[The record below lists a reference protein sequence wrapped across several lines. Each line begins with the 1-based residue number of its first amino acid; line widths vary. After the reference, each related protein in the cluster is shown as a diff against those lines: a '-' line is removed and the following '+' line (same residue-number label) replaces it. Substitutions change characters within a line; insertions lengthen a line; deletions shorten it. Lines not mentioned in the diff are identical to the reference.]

1 VAKEIKQKIVLD
13 GEKEYS
19 AAIKEAQR
27 NLKTLRSELKAET
40 AELGRNATEQQ
51 KAETRRKN
59 LQKSIKEQEKI
70 VKTYQKALEEVR
82 EKYAD
87 NEDEVQKWEQKLNNA
102 RATLGNM
109 RNDLEGLGEG
119 FKKAERDAQ
128 MGTVAAKSFA
138 DSIGKI
144 ADAGE
149 AVSSGIE
156 NLFRGMVDTVRGA
169 ISEVWA
175 DMVDLAGRANSWV
188 DLAGF
193 WNTDAATIQK
203 WTHAVEGAHNS
214 FDDLNNAV
222 TRINMGDQKKIAEAT
237 LVSSEQFSDRWAY
250 AMAVMDSL
258 AAMDYE
264 SRLNAAGEV
273 FGEKRAT
280 KVMDLLNDWTTIR
293 DNLERFEGLG
303 MTEEQIGEMSSLAEK
318 IDLLKETW
326 KAFLDSFEA
335 THMGS
340 LTLDLVG
347 NAQRILDDLIK
358 YLDSG
363 DDQDLAQLEK
373 DIGDF
378 FDRIV
383 VAIEAAAA
391 KLDEAGKK
399 LEQSDNGIVRTIG
412 KAMQDLAGALQWIS
426 EEGNIDK
433 VITGFEVLAAFWLVG
448 KGASLIAKIA
458 EFAANLKVMQGFNA
472 AGAAANAAGG
482 AAGMAGSLG
491 ASIASAL
498 TNVVLPVSLAA
509 ILCYPILDEL
519 INGKAKREKAEAD
532 AKKINEVGEALKN
545 AGVTPTAEQT
555 RDAGRGILEY
565 IFTGKT
571 PSLDKYKSGET
582 VEEAVAA
589 LSGAPV
595 VNIEG
600 AGPSSPV
607 RTARMDATA
616 AQQAAAEALWD
627 VWRSGD
633 LDGFDVAWEQ
643 LQAAFEGNEAT
654 FERLDGWLDRLMEEY
669 NSAEMDKDFNPANWM
684 DIPATWWKTPAGNA
698 DTGDSITGSD
708 LRNFRGLP
716 ASMATAVQRGAAAGV
731 AGIRVQLDGRT
742 VGELVAPYVSTI
754 IARDIG

>member
-1 VAKEIKQKIVLD
+1 MAKEIKQKITLE
-13 GEKEYS
+13 GEKEYN

-70 VKTYQKALEEVR
+70 VKTYTKALEEVR
-82 EKYAD
+82 EKYGD

-102 RATLGNM
+102 RATLAGM
-109 RNDLEGLGEG
+109 KNDLDGLGEG

-156 NLFRGMVDTVRGA
+156 SLFRGMVDTVRGA

-214 FDDLNNAV
+214 FEDLNNAV
-222 TRINMGDQKKIAEAT
+222 TRINMGDQKKIAAAT
-237 LVSSEQFSDRWAY
+237 LVSGEEFSDKWKY
-250 AMAVMDSL
+250 AMAVMDSM
-258 AAMDYE
+258 AAMNYE
-264 SRLNAAGEV
+264 DRLNAAGEV

-280 KVMDLLNDWTTIR
+280 KVMDLLNDWGTIR
-293 DNLERFEGLG
+293 DNLARFEGLG
-303 MTEEQIGEMSSLAEK
+303 MTEEQIGEMSTLAER
-318 IDLLKETW
+318 IDLLHETW

-335 THMGS
+335 THMGR

-358 YLDSG
+358 YVDSG
-363 DDQDLAQLEK
+363 DDADLEQLEK
-373 DIGDF
+373 DIDAF

-383 VAIEAAAA
+383 AAIEAAAA

-412 KAMQDLAGALQWIS
+412 KAMQDLSTALQWIS

-433 VITGFEVLAAFWLVG
+433 VIAGFEVLAAFWLIG

-472 AGAAANAAGG
+472 AGAAASAAG
-482 AAGMAGSLG
+482 AASGTAGSIG

-532 AKKINEVGEALKN
+532 AKKINEVGNALRD

-582 VEEAVAA
+582 VEEAIAA

-595 VNIEG
+595 TSVDTT
-600 AGPSSPV
+600 GPSSPV

-633 LDGFDVAWEQ
+633 MDGFDVAWDN

-654 FERLDGWLDRLMEEY
+654 LERLDGWLDRLMEEY
-669 NSAEMDKDFNPANWM
+669 NSAEMDKDFNPASWM
-684 DIPATWWKTPAGNA
+684 DIPATWWKTPAGST
-698 DTGDSITGSD
+698 DTGDNITGSD

-716 ASMATAVQRGAAAGV
+716 ANMAAAVQKGAAAGV
-731 AGIRVQLDGRT
+731 AGIRVQLDGRA
-742 VGELVAPYVSTI
+742 VGEMVAPYVSTI
-754 IARDIG
+754 IARDIV

>member
-1 VAKEIKQKIVLD
+1 MAKEIKQKITLE
-13 GEKEYS
+13 GEKEYN

-51 KAETRRKN
+51 KAETKRKN

-70 VKTYQKALEEVR
+70 VKTYTKALEEVR
-82 EKYAD
+82 EKYGD

-102 RATLGNM
+102 RATLAGM
-109 RNDLEGLGEG
+109 KNDLDGLGEG

-156 NLFRGMVDTVRGA
+156 NLFRGMVDTVRSA

-237 LVSSEQFSDRWAY
+237 LVSGEEFTDKWKY
-250 AMAVMDSL
+250 AMAVMDSM
-258 AAMDYE
+258 AKMDYE
-264 SRLNAAGEV
+264 SRLEAAGAV

-280 KVMDLLNDWTTIR
+280 KVMDLLNDWGTIQ
-293 DNLERFEGLG
+293 DNLAHFEGLG
-303 MTEEQIGEMSSLAEK
+303 MTEEQIDEMSSLAER
-318 IDLLKETW
+318 IDLLNETW

-335 THMGS
+335 THMGK

-358 YLDSG
+358 YVDSG
-363 DDQDLAQLEK
+363 DDADLAQLEK
-373 DIGDF
+373 DIEDF

-383 VAIEAAAA
+383 QAIEAAAG

-412 KAMQDLAGALQWIS
+412 KAMQDLAAALQWIS

-433 VITGFEVLAAFWLVG
+433 VIAGFEVLAAFWLIG

-458 EFAANLKVMQGFNA
+458 EFAANLKVMQAFNA
-472 AGAAANAAGG
+472 AGAAAG
-482 AAGMAGSLG
+482 AAGAASGTAGSIG

-498 TNVVLPVSLAA
+498 SNVVLPVALSA

-519 INGKAKREKAEAD
+519 INGREKRQKAQEHAD
-532 AKKINEVGEALKN
+532 AVNKVIEESGLE
-545 AGVTPTAEQT
+545 PTAEMKK
-555 RDAGRGILEY
+555 DAGRAVLEY

-571 PSLDKYKSGET
+571 PSADKYKTSGET
-582 VEEAVAA
+582 VEEAIDAMAGV
-589 LSGAPV
+589 PT
-595 VNIEG
+595 VNVG
-600 AGPSSPV
+600 GSGPSSPV

-627 VWRSGD
+627 AWRGGD
-633 LDGFDVAWEQ
+633 MDGFDSAWDA

-654 FERLDGWLDRLMEEY
+654 LERLDGWLDRLMEEY
-669 NSAEMDKDFNPANWM
+669 NSAETDKDFNPANWM
-684 DIPATWWKTPAGNA
+684 DIPASWWKTPAGGT
-698 DTGDSITGSD
+698 DTGDNITGSD
-708 LRNFRGLP
+708 LRTFRGLP
-716 ASMATAVQRGAAAGV
+716 ASMVSAVQRGAAAGV
-731 AGIRVQLDGRT
+731 AGIQVRLDGRA
-742 VGELVAPYVSTI
+742 VGEMVAPYVSTI
-754 IARDIG
+754 IARDID

>member
-1 VAKEIKQKIVLD
+1 MAKEIKQKITLE
-13 GEKEYS
+13 GEKEYN

-70 VKTYQKALEEVR
+70 VKTYTKALEEVR
-82 EKYAD
+82 EKYGD

-102 RATLGNM
+102 RATLAGM
-109 RNDLEGLGEG
+109 KNDLDGLGEG

-156 NLFRGMVDTVRGA
+156 NLFRGMVDTVRSA

-222 TRINMGDQKKIAEAT
+222 TRINMGDQKKIAAAT
-237 LVSSEQFSDRWAY
+237 LVSGEEFSDKWKY
-250 AMAVMDSL
+250 AMAVMDSM
-258 AAMDYE
+258 AAMNYE
-264 SRLNAAGEV
+264 DRLNAAGEV

-280 KVMDLLNDWTTIR
+280 KVMDLLNDWGTIR
-293 DNLERFEGLG
+293 DNLAHFEGLG
-303 MTEEQIGEMSSLAEK
+303 MTEEQIGEMSSLAER
-318 IDLLKETW
+318 IDLLHETW

-335 THMGS
+335 THMGRLS
-340 LTLDLVG
+340 LDLVG
-347 NAQRILDDLIK
+347 GAQTILEDLIK

-363 DDQDLAQLEK
+363 DDADLEQLEK
-373 DIGDF
+373 DIDAF
-378 FDRIV
+378 FTRIV
-383 VAIEAAAA
+383 QAIEGAAT

-433 VITGFEVLAAFWLVG
+433 VIAGFEVLAAFWLIG

-458 EFAANLKVMQGFNA
+458 EFAANLKVMQAFNA
-472 AGAAANAAGG
+472 AGAAAG
-482 AAGMAGSLG
+482 AAGAASGTAGSIG

-498 TNVVLPVSLAA
+498 SNVVLPVALSA

-519 INGKAKREKAEAD
+519 INGRARREQAQQHAD
-532 AKKINEVGEALKN
+532 EVNKVVEESGLKPTGEMKK
-545 AGVTPTAEQT
+545 
-555 RDAGRGILEY
+555 DAGRAVLEY

-571 PSLDKYKSGET
+571 PSYDKYKTSGET
-582 VEEAVAA
+582 VEEAIDA
-589 LSGAPV
+589 LAGAPT
-595 VNIEG
+595 VNVSG
-600 AGPSSPV
+600 SGPSSPV

-627 VWRSGD
+627 AWRDGD
-633 LDGFDVAWEQ
+633 MDGFDSAWDA

-654 FERLDGWLDRLMEEY
+654 LERLDGWLDRLMEEY
-669 NSAEMDKDFNPANWM
+669 NSAEQDKDFNPANWM
-684 DIPATWWKTPAGNA
+684 DIPASWWKTPAGGT
-698 DTGDSITGSD
+698 DTGDNITGSD
-708 LRNFRGLP
+708 LRTFRGLP
-716 ASMATAVQRGAAAGV
+716 ASMQSAVQRGAAAGV
-731 AGIRVQLDGRT
+731 AGIQVRLDGRA
-742 VGELVAPYVSTI
+742 VGEMVAPYVSTI
-754 IARDIG
+754 IARDIV

>member
-1 VAKEIKQKIVLD
+1 VAKEIKQKITLD
-13 GEKEYS
+13 GEKEYNQ
-19 AAIKEAQR
+19 AIKDAQR

-70 VKTYQKALEEVR
+70 VKTYTKALEEVR
-82 EKYAD
+82 EKYGD

-102 RATLGNM
+102 RATLAGM
-109 RNDLEGLGEG
+109 KNDLDWLGEG

-156 NLFRGMVDTVRGA
+156 NVFRGMVDTVRGA
-169 ISEVWA
+169 ITEVWS

-214 FDDLNNAV
+214 FEDLNNAV
-222 TRINMGDQKKIAEAT
+222 TRINMGDQNKIAEAT
-237 LVSSEQFSDRWAY
+237 KVSGELYSDKWKY
-250 AMAVMDSL
+250 AMAVMDSM
-258 AAMDYE
+258 AAMNYE
-264 SRLNAAGEV
+264 DRLEAAGAV

-280 KVMDLLNDWTTIR
+280 KVMDLLNDWSTIQ
-293 DNLERFEGLG
+293 DNLAHFEGLG
-303 MTEEQIGEMSSLAEK
+303 MTKEQIGEMSSLAERV
-318 IDLLKETW
+318 DLLRETW
-326 KAFLDSFEA
+326 RAFLDSFEA
-335 THMGS
+335 THMGR
-340 LTLDLVG
+340 LGLDLVG
-347 NAQRILDDLIK
+347 GAQTILDDLIK

-363 DDQDLAQLEK
+363 DDADLAQLEK
-373 DIGDF
+373 DITAF

-383 VAIEAAAA
+383 AAIEGAAT

-433 VITGFEVLAAFWLVG
+433 VIAGFEVLAAFWLVG
-448 KGASLIAKIA
+448 KGASLIGKIA
-458 EFAANLKVMQGFNA
+458 EFAANLKVMQAFNA
-472 AGAAANAAGG
+472 AGAATSAAGAASG
-482 AAGMAGSLG
+482 AAGSIG

-519 INGKAKREKAEAD
+519 INGRERREKAQQHAD
-532 AKKINEVGEALKN
+532 AVNKMVEESGLKPTGEM
-545 AGVTPTAEQT
+545 Q
-555 RDAGRGILEY
+555 RDAGRAVLEY

-571 PSLDKYKSGET
+571 PSADKYKTSGET
-582 VEEAVAA
+582 VEEAIDA
-589 LSGAPV
+589 LAGLPKADVSGS
-595 VNIEG
+595 
-600 AGPSSPV
+600 GPSSPV

-627 VWRSGD
+627 AWRGGD
-633 LDGFDVAWEQ
+633 MDGFDSAWDA

-654 FERLDGWLDRLMEEY
+654 LERLDGWLDRLMEEY
-669 NSAEMDKDFNPANWM
+669 SSAETDKDFNPANWM
-684 DIPATWWKTPAGNA
+684 DIPASWWKTPAGGT
-698 DTGDSITGSD
+698 DTGDNITGSD
-708 LRNFRGLP
+708 LRTFRGLP
-716 ASMATAVQRGAAAGV
+716 ANMASAVQRGAAAGV
-731 AGIRVQLDGRT
+731 AGIQVRLDGRA
-742 VGELVAPYVSTI
+742 VGEMVAPYVSTI
-754 IARDIG
+754 IARDID

>member
-1 VAKEIKQKIVLD
+1 MAKEIKQKITLE

-70 VKTYQKALEEVR
+70 VKTYTKALEEVR
-82 EKYAD
+82 EKYGD

-102 RATLGNM
+102 RATLANM
-109 RNDLEGLGEG
+109 KNDLDGLGEG

-237 LVSSEQFSDRWAY
+237 LVSSEEFTDRWAY
-250 AMAVMDSL
+250 AMAVMDSM
-258 AAMDYE
+258 AQMDYE

-280 KVMDLLNDWTTIR
+280 KVMDLLNDWGTIR
-293 DNLERFEGLG
+293 DNLAHFEGLG
-303 MTEEQIGEMSSLAEK
+303 MTEEQIEEMSSLAER
-318 IDLLKETW
+318 IDMLRETW

-335 THMGS
+335 THMGT

-358 YLDSG
+358 YVDSG
-363 DDQDLAQLEK
+363 DDADLAQLEK
-373 DIGDF
+373 DIEEF

-383 VAIEAAAA
+383 QAIEAAAG

-412 KAMQDLAGALQWIS
+412 KAMQDLAAALQWIS

-433 VITGFEVLAAFWLVG
+433 VITGFEVLAAFWLMG

-472 AGAAANAAGG
+472 AGAAASAAGG
-482 AAGMAGSLG
+482 ASGIASGLG

-519 INGKAKREKAEAD
+519 INGREKRQQAQEHAD
-532 AKKINEVGEALKN
+532 AVNKVIEESGLEPTGEMKK
-545 AGVTPTAEQT
+545 
-555 RDAGRGILEY
+555 DAGRAVLEY

-571 PSLDKYKSGET
+571 PSYDKYKSGET
-582 VEEAVAA
+582 VEEAIDA
-589 LSGAPV
+589 LAGMPSTNV
-595 VNIEG
+595 STS
-600 AGPSSPV
+600 GPSSPV
-607 RTARMDATA
+607 RSARMDATA

-627 VWRSGD
+627 AWRGGD
-633 LDGFDVAWEQ
+633 MDGFDTAWDN

-654 FERLDGWLDRLMEEY
+654 LERLDGWLDRLMEEY
-669 NSAEMDKDFNPANWM
+669 NSAETDKDFNPASWM
-684 DIPATWWKTPAGNA
+684 DIPATWWKTPAGGS
-698 DTGDSITGSD
+698 DTGDNITGSD
-708 LRNFRGLP
+708 LRTFRGLP
-716 ASMATAVQRGAAAGV
+716 ASMQSAVQRGAAAGV
-731 AGIRVQLDGRT
+731 AGIQVRLDGRA
-742 VGELVAPYVSTI
+742 VGEMVAPYVSTI
-754 IARDIG
+754 IARDIV